1 MFIHTTLFPIC
12 CCSVAQLCPT
22 LFNPID
28 SSTPGFPLVHYLP
41 EFAQTHVHWVNDV
54 CHPPLLLPS
63 IFPIISV
70 FSNESALPIRWPKYW
85 SFDFSTSLPMNIQS
99 WFPLELTALIS
110 LLSMGLS
117 RVFSSTTIQKQQF
130 LLWMWELN
138 HKESWAQKNSCF
150 WTVVL
155 EKTLESPLDWK
166 EIKTVYPKGNQPC
179 IVIGRPMLKLKLQ

>member
-1 MFIHTTLFPIC
+1 MD
-12 CCSVAQLCPT
+12 CSM
-22 LFNPID
+22 
-28 SSTPGFPLVHYLP
+28 PGYSVLHYLP
-41 EFAQTHVHWVNDV
+41 EFAQIRVLWVTGANNLIL
-54 CHPPLLLPS
+54 CLSFLNLPS
-63 IFPIISV
+63 IFASIRV

-138 HKESWAQKNSCF
+138 HKESWAPKNWFF

-155 EKTLESPLDWK
+155 EKTLESPLNCK
-166 EIKTVYPKGNQPC
+166 EIKPVNPKGNQYW
-179 IVIGRPMLKLKLQ
+179 IFIGRADDEAEAPILWLPDMKVKV